1 MKDHIEG
8 GKAFLNRCDDMFVIH
23 RLVKHESMKYVT
35 LLSVEKVKDTDTGG
49 QISGI
54 DEFVMCDFNSG
65 LGFTIQSADPLKDV
79 RPKPPTQT
87 RITNG
92 LMSTSEKLKNNDLPF

>member
-1 MKDHIEG
+1 
-8 GKAFLNRCDDMFVIH
+8 MFVIH

-87 RITNG
+87 RISSG
-92 LMSTSEKLKNNDLPF
+92 LMSTSEKLRNNNLPF